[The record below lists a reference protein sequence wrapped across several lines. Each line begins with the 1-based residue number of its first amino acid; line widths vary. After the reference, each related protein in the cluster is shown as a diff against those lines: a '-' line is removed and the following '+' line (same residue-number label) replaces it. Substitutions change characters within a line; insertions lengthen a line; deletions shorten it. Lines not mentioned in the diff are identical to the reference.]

1 MMDGLLNF
9 LLKPLL
15 KELSDPVEK
24 CRELAIGIIAELC
37 ASMHVT
43 DFLPLLLPVLVSR
56 LGSEEVTEPSEEL
69 RLQLLCLL
77 SSLVQA
83 CACGM
88 APYLD
93 DMILILQ
100 RTIVDPY
107 PELKKESCHC
117 VLHVATAVP
126 VVFYQQSSS
135 LVKPLLRCMTHQ
147 HSKVRMAAIKA
158 LGCAVRKGS
167 ATAIDDALSPLAQRV
182 SDSTPSVRSCLV
194 DMLADWL
201 LHQPDRYSY
210 HHKLIPLLLICMS
223 DEVPDISNKAHIL
236 WEKIGAQFENE
247 NEDDLKDQM
256 DFMQIVETMPGL
268 PFDRPRL
275 GCRVLIYRC
284 FSKIL
289 PALLKD
295 IADWTVNSRIKASQ
309 LLFILLYH
317 LEEHA
322 THHIHAIINALYKA
336 CQDEDST
343 VVKQVSTCRYSM
355 CQKQAQ
361 KQATWLTKVAIKPHM
376 LKLL

>member
-1 MMDGLLNF
+1 
-9 LLKPLL
+9 
-15 KELSDPVEK
+15 
-24 CRELAIGIIAELC
+24 
-37 ASMHVT
+37 
-43 DFLPLLLPVLVSR
+43 
-56 LGSEEVTEPSEEL
+56 
-69 RLQLLCLL
+69 
-77 SSLVQA
+77 
-83 CACGM
+83 
-88 APYLD
+88 
-93 DMILILQ
+93 
-100 RTIVDPY
+100 
-107 PELKKESCHC
+107 
-117 VLHVATAVP
+117 
-126 VVFYQQSSS
+126 
-135 LVKPLLRCMTHQ
+135 
-147 HSKVRMAAIKA
+147 
-158 LGCAVRKGS
+158 
-167 ATAIDDALSPLAQRV
+167 
-182 SDSTPSVRSCLV
+182 
-194 DMLADWL
+194 
-201 LHQPDRYSY
+201 
-210 HHKLIPLLLICMS
+210 MS

-343 VVKQVSTCRYSM
+343 VVKQAVCCGEVLGYYVSVEVWSSLVVPAVKTSAGCHMVNAQQRSTVPVGPVQCTSCLMVLAACMRGAKKDCIQPYLKVLSDCVSEPEVGQSESLPLLEQLLQCVTAITSAAVRTCRMHSAALF
-355 CQKQAQ
+355 CVLLRIA
-361 KQATWLTKVAIKPHM
+361 ASRHALTLGSQVDNALELLAVTQDMTSVMNLYEAHAGSIMQTIKINYRGWTINTPDCA
-376 LKLL
+376 LFSSLLSGAGPVIGQVLDDVIPILTQCLHPDGDPEMRLQ